1 MSPSRLRQ
9 HALYRVGLLSERESI
24 SRRRLTYL
32 PPPPPVP
39 LLPESPPPVPLAPDA
54 PPVPVDP
61 VVPAVPELVL
71 PPVPT
76 P

>member
-1 MSPSRLRQ
+1 M
-9 HALYRVGLLSERESI
+9 
-24 SRRRLTYL
+24 
-32 PPPPPVP
+32 
-39 LLPESPPPVPLAPDA
+39 PLAPDA

-76 P
+76 EPVVPTSCRVLPDVVRLIAAMYESAQQ